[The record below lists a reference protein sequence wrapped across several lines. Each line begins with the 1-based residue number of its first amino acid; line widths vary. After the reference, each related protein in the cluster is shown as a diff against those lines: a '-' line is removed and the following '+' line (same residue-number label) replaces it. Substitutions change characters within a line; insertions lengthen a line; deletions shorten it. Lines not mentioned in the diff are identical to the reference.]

1 MIVDEF
7 DIFCTSISPDEAD
20 PPPGIHP
27 DAVLT
32 ATVADQPFQSV
43 SRRDPQILDTLR
55 RVQQLELAQR
65 HPLHPPVNTL
75 NVLLMPDALSIPT
88 AERSDH
94 APII

>member
-32 ATVADQPFQSV
+32 ATVADQTLQAV
-43 SRRDPQILDTLR
+43 AWRDPEILDILR
-55 RVQQLELAQR
+55 RMDQLELPQGR
-65 HPLHPPVNTL
+65 PLHRPVNAL
-75 NVLLMPDALSIPT
+75 DVLLMPDALGVFA